1 MGGVYGGGWGE
12 ATQQKFLKL
21 ITPGIN
27 EKELKQGRT
36 SLLEYCKR
44 DTLAMVKLAHFLQC
58 VPDTLVS
65 N

>member
-1 MGGVYGGGWGE
+1 MGVGR
-12 ATQQKFLKL
+12 AAQKKFLEL

-36 SLLEYCKR
+36 FLLEYCKR
-44 DTLAMVKLAHFLQC
+44 YTLAMVKLAHFLRC
-58 VPDTLVS
+58 VLDTLVS

>member
-1 MGGVYGGGWGE
+1 MGSVYGGE
-12 ATQQKFLKL
+12 ATQQKFLEL

>member
-1 MGGVYGGGWGE
+1 MDGRCILEGQ
-12 ATQQKFLKL
+12 AAQKKFLEL

-27 EKELKQGRT
+27 EKGLKQGRT

>member
-1 MGGVYGGGWGE
+1 MGGVYGG
-12 ATQQKFLKL
+12 ATQQKFLEL

-27 EKELKQGRT
+27 EKGLKQGRT
-36 SLLEYCKR
+36 SLLEYYKR

-58 VPDTLVS
+58 VPDTLIS